1 MTRFNITQRK
11 GERPNTKKI
20 EFGHDQLEKHSPTG
34 YRERIIEEISKLQC
48 VTTGRSQV
56 SEPASIGFHLA
67 NGKGPKDAF
76 LYQGT
81 IEFAHIHTTGFLHIS
96 MPHSFVQPIIENGWG
111 EIHPV
116 TKRPEFYD
124 NILMLYAPTTEEE
137 LKFVIELIKISYHF
151 ALGDKELE

>member
-1 MTRFNITQRK
+1 MATLKIVPRK

-20 EFGHDQLEKHSPTG
+20 EFGHDQLDKFSPAG
-34 YRERIIEEISKLQC
+34 YRERVIEEIAKLPG
-48 VTTGRSQV
+48 VTIGRSQV
-56 SEPASIGFHLA
+56 SEPSSVGFHLA

-96 MPHSFVQPIIENGWG
+96 MPVSLLQPLIENGWA
-111 EIHPV
+111 EFHPV
-116 TKRPEFYD
+116 TKRQEFYD

-137 LKFVIELIKISYHF
+137 LEFVIEVITVSYRN
-151 ALGDKELE
+151 ALGESVIK